1 MQTRIRVFAVVAA
14 VLAAPLLLAT
24 APLAAAAERDLEAW
38 YRGCMELADTDPGRA
53 LEQAETRRTA
63 GGGTPAG
70 HCAAVALV
78 RLGRFEEGAKRFETL
93 AGETSRP
100 DLRAGLLDQAA
111 GAWLLKGSA
120 DKALP
125 LLDAA
130 IKIAPED
137 APLRVG
143 KAQALAGLGRYQAA
157 VLELDRALALEPSS
171 ADAYAFRASAL
182 RRLNR
187 EDAALAD
194 LERALS
200 LEPQHPEALL
210 ERGILR
216 QLRGN
221 RSGARADWE
230 TLIAV
235 APKSAAADA
244 ARANLDALAQRRK

>member
-1 MQTRIRVFAVVAA
+1 MQTLAHTLT
-14 VLAAPLLLAT
+14 LAAFIIAAT
-24 APLAAAAERDLEAW
+24 LGPTQPPAAIAAERDPQAW
-38 YRGCMELADTDPGRA
+38 YRGCMQLAERDPGRA
-53 LEQAETRRTA
+53 LEEAEARRKA

-78 RLGRFEEGAKRFETL
+78 RLGRLEEGARRFEAL
-93 AGETSRP
+93 AGEASRP

-111 GAWLLKGSA
+111 GAWLLKGAA

-137 APLRVG
+137 APLRLDR
-143 KAQALAGLGRYQAA
+143 AAALADLGRYQDAA
-157 VLELDRALALEPSS
+157 KELDRAIVLEPSS
-171 ADAYAFRASAL
+171 ADAYAFRASAQ
-182 RRLNR
+182 RRLGR
-187 EDAALAD
+187 MDAAASD
-194 LERALS
+194 LEQALS
-200 LEPQHPEALL
+200 LQPQHPEALL

-230 TLIAV
+230 TLIAA
-235 APKSAAADA
+235 APASAAADA
-244 ARANLDALAQRRK
+244 ARVNLDALAHSRK

>member
-1 MQTRIRVFAVVAA
+1 MQTATRISAFAACVIA
-14 VLAAPLLLAT
+14 LTLLA
-24 APLAAAAERDLEAW
+24 PPGSAATGEGDAEAW
-38 YRGCMELADTDPGRA
+38 YRGCMELADSDPGRA
-53 LEQAETRRTA
+53 LDQAEARRKA

-78 RLGRFEEGAKRFETL
+78 RLGRFEDGAKRFEAL
-93 AGETSRP
+93 AGETNRP

-120 DKALP
+120 EKALP

-130 IKIAPED
+130 IKIAPGD
-137 APLRVG
+137 APLRLG
-143 KAQALAGLGRYQAA
+143 KAQALAGLGRYQDA
-157 VLELDRALALEPSS
+157 VGELDRAVALEPSS

-230 TLIAV
+230 TLVAV
-235 APKSAAADA
+235 APKSVAADA

>member
-1 MQTRIRVFAVVAA
+1 MRPRVRPFAVAA
-14 VLAAPLLLAT
+14 SILAAALVLASPIAS
-24 APLAAAAERDLEAW
+24 AAERDAEAW
-38 YRGCMELADTDPGRA
+38 YRGCMELADSDPGRA
-53 LEQAETRRTA
+53 LEQAEARRKS

-78 RLGRFEEGAKRFETL
+78 RLGRFEDGAKRFEAL
-93 AGETSRP
+93 AAETNRL
-100 DLRAGLLDQAA
+100 DLRAALLDQAA
-111 GAWLLKGSA
+111 GAWLLKGA
-120 DKALP
+120 PDKALP

-130 IKIAPED
+130 VGIAPAD
-137 APLRVG
+137 APLRLG
-143 KAQALAGLGRYQAA
+143 KAQALAGLGRYQDA
-157 VLELDRALALEPSS
+157 VRELDRAIALEPSS
-171 ADAYAFRASAL
+171 TDAYAFRASAL

-230 TLIAV
+230 TRVAV

>member
-1 MQTRIRVFAVVAA
+1 MRIRLHVFATACVI
-14 VLAAPLLLAT
+14 AAPLLPT
-24 APLAAAAERDLEAW
+24 APAASAAERQPEAW
-38 YRGCMELADTDPGRA
+38 YRGCMELADADPGRA
-53 LEQAETRRTA
+53 LEQAEARRSA

-78 RLGRFEEGAKRFETL
+78 RLGRLEEGAKRFEAL
-93 AGETSRP
+93 AGEADRA

-111 GAWLLKGSA
+111 GAWLLQGSA
-120 DKALP
+120 DKALV
-125 LLDAA
+125 LLDRA
-130 IKIAPED
+130 IAIAPFD
-137 APLRVG
+137 AGLRLD
-143 KAQALAGLGRYQAA
+143 KAAALADLGRYQDA
-157 VLELDRALALEPSS
+157 VGELDRAVALEPSS
-171 ADAYAFRASAL
+171 ADAYAFRASAQ

-200 LEPQHPEALL
+200 LQPQHPEALL

-230 TLIAV
+230 TLV
-235 APKSAAADA
+235 ASAPRSAAADA

>member
-1 MQTRIRVFAVVAA
+1 MQTRTRPFA
-14 VLAAPLLLAT
+14 LAACVIAAGLLAPPGSAAT
-24 APLAAAAERDLEAW
+24 AEGGAEAW
-38 YRGCMELADTDPGRA
+38 YRGCMELADSDPGRA
-53 LEQAETRRTA
+53 LDQAEARRKA

-78 RLGRFEEGAKRFETL
+78 RLGRFEDGAGRFEAL
-93 AGETSRP
+93 AGETNRA

-111 GAWLLKGSA
+111 GARLLQGSA
-120 DKALP
+120 EKALP

-130 IKIAPED
+130 IRIAPAD
-137 APLRVG
+137 APLRLG
-143 KAQALAGLGRYQAA
+143 KAQALAGLGRYQDA
-157 VLELDRALALEPSS
+157 VGELDRAIALEPSL

-200 LEPQHPEALL
+200 LEPQHAEALL

-230 TLIAV
+230 TLVAV